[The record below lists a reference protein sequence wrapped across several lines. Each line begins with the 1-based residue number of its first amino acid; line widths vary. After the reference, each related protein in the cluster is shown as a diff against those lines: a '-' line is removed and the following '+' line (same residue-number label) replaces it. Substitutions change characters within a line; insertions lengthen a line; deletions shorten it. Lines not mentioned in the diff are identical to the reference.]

1 MNTQIQKIKSLAI
14 EFGDQCRVWAKYFY
28 KLATGESQITP
39 KFLFTFFSWFCL
51 LLFFSFF
58 MLAEQNPFRLL
69 IPFEIYSFPSYDR
82 RSLVTV
88 YIANGEGESLAVS
101 RKLLIEE
108 NKHDFLNQLVG
119 EISAP
124 PYFDLS
130 KEGNEKTGIFS
141 PKKQLD
147 IRFAL
152 RQVWFREASETLV
165 FDWNVARLEAVMEA
179 YRLPKIQSSTGD
191 GEDEATNAPTDTD
204 TYYSGG
210 SEITQLES
218 DDVLHMRRLDALRST
233 FSVLNQTILANMEP
247 YNRIEHRFTGEF
259 TRKNG
264 WETIPK
270 EFVKE

>member
-1 MNTQIQKIKSLAI
+1 MNTQMQKIKSLAI
-14 EFGDQCRVWAKYFY
+14 EFGNHCKVWANQFY
-28 KLATGESQITP
+28 KLAVGENQITP
-39 KFLFTFFSWFCL
+39 KFLFQFFSWFCL

-88 YIANGEGESLAVS
+88 YISNGEGESLAVS
-101 RKLLIEE
+101 RKLLIEDD
-108 NKHDFLNQLVG
+108 KKDFLYQLVG
-119 EISAP
+119 EISEP

-130 KEGNEKTGIFS
+130 KEGKEKAGIFS

-152 RQVWFREASETLV
+152 RQVWFREGSKTLV
-165 FDWNVARLEAVMEA
+165 FDWNVARLESVMEA
-179 YRLPKIQSSTGD
+179 YRLPKIQTSTGD
-191 GEDEATNAPTDTD
+191 GDEETTNSPTDTD

-210 SEITQLES
+210 NEITQLES
-218 DDVLHMRRLDALRST
+218 DDVLHMRRLAALQST
-233 FSVLNQTILANMEP
+233 FAVLNQTILANMHP